1 MNAEI
6 GIDDEGRAYL
16 HIRPTTETEAALLRY
31 MQSFLPM
38 TEYHDGCGTMRVHG
52 ERLPGSGKATP

>member
-6 GIDDEGRAYL
+6 GIDEEGRAYVAFSRMTDTEHAL
-16 HIRPTTETEAALLRY
+16 VKYLRP
-31 MQSFLPM
+31 FLPIR
-38 TEYHDGCGTMRVHG
+38 DGVDGMLRIIG